1 MTRSEDSV
9 ERIQA
14 ALMLMVYTAI
24 LFLPLSLYAQTLEEK
39 QAARQER
46 IGLQVAS
53 TPGYTI
59 HTDTAV
65 MRGGKPICETGTRR
79 EELQEEFDQLEEQK
93 QAVWQERDQKL
104 AELNAR
110 MGDRSAAQK
119 TMKAANEIN
128 QRYRRGEITLQ
139 EYKSIQKQIQD
150 QGRERFARIQQE
162 KDSVEKEYGERYEE
176 ITKKQKALW
185 RNNSAGNLTI
195 TLLHQPASQN
205 DTILPMQGNEPT
217 AGFVDELNQ
226 ALAPFISTCK
236 EAHFAYSA
244 HYYKDAY
251 RYGEKD
257 TPVIGFRYN
266 IVNGKLKLI
275 TCDTPSCK
283 EISALVGRSGQT
295 RNPELTLAGFMRAE
309 NAKAIEAAEYR
320 KAFAYEAGRQD
331 GIVYKLDPWW
341 AQYKDIDT
349 ARRIFDGDFSH
360 SDLRLFKYLFVTW
373 GNLYSNL
380 CVTDQSEKD
389 LYQIPVREYMGME
402 THLDGSATKYYQDR
416 FVDVWIDKRFSPQWG
431 QYRPESNLY
440 FMTKVLTNSQAKGFG
455 QKVLSG
461 MSVKQFVEA
470 IRQGSREM
478 LAELFQLRDF
488 LTSNSCQSASVQQMT
503 ENFIR
508 AANNRP
514 SVQQAG
520 KAFAGAQGE
529 SDPPTKTGTQPPP
542 FGSGLLI
549 RDAGI

>member
-1 MTRSEDSV
+1 MTRCEDSV

-14 ALMLMVYTAI
+14 AMMLMVYTAI
-24 LFLPLSLYAQTLEEK
+24 LFLPLSLYAQTLEK
-39 QAARQER
+39 KHAARQKR
-46 IGLQVAS
+46 IGLQIAS

-59 HTDTAV
+59 HADTAV
-65 MRGGKPICETGTRR
+65 MRGGKLICETGTSR
-79 EELQEEFDQLEEQK
+79 EEIQAEFDRLEEQK

-104 AELNAR
+104 AELTR
-110 MGDRSAAQK
+110 
-119 TMKAANEIN
+119 
-128 QRYRRGEITLQ
+128 QRTQ
-139 EYKSIQKQIQD
+139 A
-150 QGRERFARIQQE
+150 QGRDGFVRITQQMDAVTE
-162 KDSVEKEYGERYEE
+162 DYGARYEE

-185 RNNSAGNLTI
+185 QNNSAGSLTI
-195 TLLHQPASQN
+195 TLLHQPASQT

-217 AGFVDELNQ
+217 SRFVNELNQ
-226 ALAPFISTCK
+226 ALAPFISTCN
-236 EAHFAYSA
+236 EARFAYIA
-244 HYYKDAY
+244 HYYKNAY

-257 TPVIGFRYN
+257 TPVSGFRYN

-283 EISALVGRSGQT
+283 EIAALAGRSGQT
-295 RNPELTLAGFMRAE
+295 QNPELTLAGFMKAE
-309 NAKAIEAAEYR
+309 AAKAIEAAEYR
-320 KAFAYEAGRQD
+320 KAFAYKAGRQG
-331 GIVYKLDPWW
+331 GIVYKLEPYW
-341 AQYKDIDT
+341 AQYKDLDT
-349 ARRIFDGDFSH
+349 ARRIFDGDFSR
-360 SDLRLFKYLFVTW
+360 SDTRLFKYLFVTW
-373 GNLYSNL
+373 GNLYSDL

-508 AANNRP
+508 AANHRL
-514 SVQQAG
+514 SAQQAG

-529 SDPPTKTGTQPPP
+529 SDPPTKTGTPPPP